1 MSQLFKT
8 KPPSIVLTGI
18 KALIASGAVMGV
30 IGLWSSISNEAIN
43 NYAKNDQEI
52 GQNNKTSLQM
62 SPLPTLASINLSSA
76 DVLTPSVEPSKTLR
90 NVSVL
95 PTATPVIQSV
105 QIQTVNISG
114 NPQNNTNK
122 SVAKKKSSAS
132 SRSS

>member
-43 NYAKNDQEI
+43 NYIKNDQEI